1 MLDLWKVL
9 AGITIFILG
18 MNFLETALH
27 ALSGRKFKLFLRKQ
41 TARPLPAIGGGA
53 IATGILQSSS
63 LVSLIVLAMVGAGT
77 LPMRNALA
85 VILGSNV
92 GTTLSS
98 WIFALIGF
106 NFNIEAL
113 ALPAIAIA
121 GIMRVVVKGKDNAYN
136 FFSFLLGIGFLFLGL
151 EMTKTGM
158 EDAIK
163 VFDIASLREYPA
175 IIYLIAGFIITSLI
189 QSSSATVVIALSAL
203 HTNSI
208 TLYGAAAIV
217 LGAEIGTTIKLL
229 IASVGKEPSM
239 KRVAWGNFIFNI
251 TGSLAVF
258 LLLRHILDLITG
270 YFSIADQLIA
280 LAFFQ
285 TFVNVLS
292 IVLFYPFLNLI
303 ARFLEKRFVS
313 NHKVTK
319 FISKMPVTDVDVA
332 ITAMRNES
340 RYYLQ
345 MVMQYSADVFE
356 ADGPQLFA
364 EDFPEQYLKGHISE
378 KYDLIKQL
386 HGDIYTY
393 YISAQDLQHSRGQSK
408 ELDRLMSAVRNGMY
422 VAKSMKDAAPD
433 IMQLKNSGNEIK
445 YNFYKSSL
453 QKAFELLPGMAALL
467 TRDNPESVFED
478 LAAVQ
483 KSVQESYTTTLQELY
498 AQPVKLS
505 EIEISTII
513 NFNREMY
520 TAYKSL
526 IFSFKDLLL
535 NEEEAKY
542 FDVLPGFIR

>member
-9 AGITIFILG
+9 AGIAIFILG

-41 TARPLPAIGGGA
+41 TARPLSAIGGGA

-106 NFNIEAL
+106 NFNIETL

-121 GIMRVVVKGKDNAYN
+121 GIMRMAVKGKDTAYN
-136 FFSFLLGIGFLFLGL
+136 FFSFLLGIGLLFLGL

-158 EDAIK
+158 EEAIK
-163 VFDIASLREYPA
+163 LFDISSLQEYPA
-175 IIYLIAGFIITSLI
+175 IIYLIAGFIIASLI

-229 IASVGKEPSM
+229 IVSAGKEPAM

-251 TGSLAVF
+251 AGSLVIF
-258 LLLRHILDLITG
+258 ILLGQILDLITG
-270 YFSIADQLIA
+270 YFSISDHLIA

-292 IVLFYPFLNLI
+292 IIIFYPFLNLI
-303 ARFLEKRFVS
+303 AGFLEKRFIS
-313 NHKVTK
+313 DHKVTK
-319 FISKMPVTDVDVA
+319 FISKIPVADVDMA

-340 RYYLQ
+340 QYFLK
-345 MVMQYSADVFE
+345 MVMQYTVDVFD
-356 ADGPQLFA
+356 ADAPGMF
-364 EDFPEQYLKGHISE
+364 EKDIPEHYKEGHQAE

-393 YISAQDLQHSRGQSK
+393 YISAQDLQHTKGQSND
-408 ELDRLMSAVRNGMY
+408 LDRLMSSVRNGMY
-422 VAKSMKDAAPD
+422 AAKSMKDAVPD
-433 IMQLKNSGNEIK
+433 IAQLKNSGNEIK

-453 QKAFELLPGMAALL
+453 QKAFPMVQGMAALL
-467 TRDNPESVFED
+467 LTDNSASVFED
-478 LAAVQ
+478 LAAIQ
-483 KSVQESYTTTLQELY
+483 KEMQESYTITLQQLY

-526 IFSFKDLLL
+526 IFSLKDLLL
-535 NEEEAKY
+535 NDEEAKY

>member
-9 AGITIFILG
+9 AGIAIFILG

-41 TARPLPAIGGGA
+41 TARPLSAIGGGA

-77 LPMRNALA
+77 IPMRNALA

-106 NFNIEAL
+106 NFNIDTL

-121 GIMRVVVKGKDNAYN
+121 GIMRVVKGKNSTYN
-136 FFSFLLGIGFLFLGL
+136 FFSFLLGIGLLFLGL

-158 EDAIK
+158 EEGIK
-163 VFDIASLREYPA
+163 LFDIASLQEYPA
-175 IIYLIAGFIITSLI
+175 IIYLVAGFIIASLI

-208 TLYGAAAIV
+208 SLYGAAAIV

-229 IASVGKEPSM
+229 VASAGKEPAM
-239 KRVAWGNFIFNI
+239 KRVAWGNFVFNI
-251 TGSLAVF
+251 AGSLVIF
-258 LLLRHILDLITG
+258 ILLRQILSLITG
-270 YFSIADQLIA
+270 FFSISDQLIA

-292 IVLFYPFLNLI
+292 IIIFYPFLNLI
-303 ARFLEKRFVS
+303 AGFLEKRFIS

-319 FISKMPVTDVDVA
+319 FISKVPVADIDMA
-332 ITAMRNES
+332 ISAMRNES
-340 RYYLQ
+340 EYFLK
-345 MVMQYSADVFE
+345 MVMQYTVDVFD
-356 ADGPQLFA
+356 ADAPGMF
-364 EDFPEQYLKGHISE
+364 ERDIPEHYSEGRQAE

-386 HGDIYTY
+386 HGEIYTY
-393 YISAQDLQHSRGQSK
+393 YISAQVLQHTRVQSK
-408 ELDRLMSAVRNGMY
+408 ELDRLMSSVRNGMY
-422 VAKSMKDAAPD
+422 AAKSMKDAVPD
-433 IMQLKNSGNEIK
+433 ITQLKNSGNEIK

-453 QKAFELLPGMAALL
+453 EKAFPMVQGMAALL
-467 TRDNPESVFED
+467 PADIATSVFED
-478 LAAVQ
+478 LAAIQ
-483 KSVQESYTTTLQELY
+483 KSVQESYTVTLQELY

-526 IFSFKDLLL
+526 IFSLKDLLL
-535 NEEEAKY
+535 NDEEAKY